1 MIAGAEHAP
10 AKGPEL
16 ARQMLLCRER
26 RVRCCKRKCKDNYG
40 PVAHHSSPCKE
51 DGYNVLISYPL
62 LTAPRRSSPGRDW
75 TDAVLLP
82 NDVLWDYYR
91 RVLCGVSVSNKRVT
105 QPSELCGQ
113 AWKSQPHM
121 SEKSPIYPRPRVSY
135 ASPGRSVLPR
145 LRGLA
150 SPMLAPVLILK
161 GVAENFH
168 TRRGINRD

>member
-1 MIAGAEHAP
+1 MGHARSNQQNPCVGANTRRAPPSLIEGSTDAATRDSMIAGAEHAP

-26 RVRCCKRKCKDNYG
+26 RVRCCKRKCEDNYG

-121 SEKSPIYPRPRVSY
+121 SEKSPI
-135 ASPGRSVLPR
+135 
-145 LRGLA
+145 
-150 SPMLAPVLILK
+150 
-161 GVAENFH
+161 
-168 TRRGINRD
+168 